1 MVQTLVELTKDLTL
15 ALVQTGNV
23 SAEYM
28 QETLEK
34 TYATLASLKAQDE
47 SDPSAPEPASKAA
60 AMDWRKSITKHVI
73 TCLEC
78 GLAMKQL
85 SIRHLR
91 MHELDGRSYRAK
103 YGIPRTQPLSARSTT
118 DRRRQVVR
126 QTRPWEKAPTYRK
139 GQTQHGH
146 RTPEPEAETV
156 PEETRASSAE
166 APAQPKQQRK
176 TTPKKKTARK
186 RSSHG

>member
-23 SAEYM
+23 SAENM

-47 SDPSAPEPASKAA
+47 SDAPAPEPASKAA
-60 AMDWRKSITKHVI
+60 AMDWRKSISKHAI

-85 SIRHLR
+85 SIHHLR
-91 MHELDGRSYRAK
+91 MHGLDSRSYRMK
-103 YGIPRTQPLSARSTT
+103 YAIPPTQPLAARSTT

-126 QTRPWEKAPTYRK
+126 QTRPWEKAPTYIK
-139 GQTQHGH
+139 GQTRNGH
-146 RTPEPEAETV
+146 SSPEPKAETV
-156 PEETRASSAE
+156 PEETDASIAKASV
-166 APAQPKQQRK
+166 QPKRQRK
-176 TTPKKKTARK
+176 ISSKKTARK
-186 RSSHG
+186 TRSTR